1 MLHRNNPHMAGFLT
15 PKYLKRRNLR
25 TLGRRAVNEELR
37 NLSTQIAKQK
47 DHATTEE
54 ATKHAFVIP
63 FIKILGY
70 NPYNLTEVIPEFTAD
85 IGTKQGEKVD
95 YAIFK
100 DDEVIMLIECKKYGA
115 DLSAAHTSQLYRY
128 FSSVHARIAVLTD
141 GVIYRFYT
149 DLEETNIMDSKPF
162 LEFNMLDIQEPL
174 VNELKRFTKPT
185 FDLDAALTAA
195 SDLKYTKEIKQTLL
209 EQLETPSEDFV
220 RFFLSHVYN
229 GSKTQTVVQQFT
241 GIVKRA
247 LNQFL
252 NEQINQRLQSAIS
265 NGEVAEESVEIE
277 VPDES
282 IEEDL
287 DPRIVTT
294 EEELEGFYTVK
305 SIVREVVDAGRIV
318 HRDTQSYMSVLLDD
332 SRRKIICRLH
342 FNTARK
348 YLGLVTED
356 GKHERVEIAG
366 IDDIYT
372 YAGRL
377 KATVQRYEAPESQQ
391 TETYDPEN

>member
-1 MLHRNNPHMAGFLT
+1 MDFI
-15 PKYLKRRNLR
+15 
-25 TLGRRAVNEELR
+25 EELR

-70 NPYNLTEVIPEFTAD
+70 NPYNLTEVVPEFTAD

-115 DLSAAHTSQLYRY
+115 DLSDAHTSQLYRY

-162 LEFNMLDIQEPL
+162 LEFNMLDIQEPI

-195 SDLKYTKEIKQTLL
+195 SDLKYTKEIKQTML
-209 EQLETPSEDFV
+209 EQLEAPSEDFV
-220 RFFLSHVYN
+220 RFFLSHVYS
-229 GSKTQTVVQQFT
+229 GVRTQTVIQQFT

-252 NEQINQRLQSAIS
+252 NEQINQRLRSAIES
-265 NGEVAEESVEIE
+265 GEVTEDAIDVE
-277 VPDES
+277 VPDEPT
-282 IEEDL
+282 EEIVES
-287 DPRIVTT
+287 RIVTT
-294 EEELEGFYTVK
+294 EEELEGFFTVK
-305 SIVREVVDAGRIV
+305 SIVREVVEPDRIQ
-318 HRDTQSYMSVLLDD
+318 HRDTIRYMSVVLD
-332 SRRKIICRLH
+332 SRKIICRLH
-342 FNTARK
+342 FNSARK

-356 GKHERVEIAG
+356 GKQERVEIAG
-366 IDDIYT
+366 VDDIYN
-372 YAGRL
+372 YADRL
-377 KATVQRYEAPESQQ
+377 KATVQRYETPEPSE
-391 TETYDPEN
+391 TETYDHETQSDIIK

>member
-1 MLHRNNPHMAGFLT
+1 MDFI
-15 PKYLKRRNLR
+15 
-25 TLGRRAVNEELR
+25 EELR
-37 NLSTQIAKQK
+37 NLSTNIAKQIENAEQI
-47 DHATTEE
+47 DRNITEE

-63 FIKILGY
+63 FIKSLGY
-70 NPYNLTEVIPEFTAD
+70 NPYNLTEVVPEFTAD

-100 DDEVIMLIECKKYGA
+100 DDKVIMLIECKKYGA
-115 DLSAAHTSQLYRY
+115 DLSDAHTSQLYRY
-128 FSSVHARIAVLTD
+128 FSVVNARIAVLTD

-162 LEFNMLDIQEPL
+162 LEFNMFDIEEPL

-195 SDLKYTKEIKQTLL
+195 SDLKYTKEIKQTMM
-209 EQLETPSEDFV
+209 EQLEAPSEDFV
-220 RFFLSHVYN
+220 RFFLSFVYS
-229 GSKTQTVVQQFT
+229 GVKTQAVVQQFT

-265 NGEVAEESVEIE
+265 KGEVAEESIEIE
-277 VPDES
+277 ELDES
-282 IEEDL
+282 IED
-287 DPRIVTT
+287 DFDSGIVTT

-305 SIVREVVDAGRIV
+305 SIVREVVAADRIG
-318 HRDTQSYMSVLLDD
+318 HRDTKSYMSVLLDN

-356 GKHERVEIAG
+356 GKHERVEIAS
-366 IDDIYT
+366 IDEIYT
-372 YAGRL
+372 YADRL
-377 KATVQRYEAPESQQ
+377 KATVQRYDTPEPQ
-391 TETYDPEN
+391 ETVYDNESEVEITR

>member
-1 MLHRNNPHMAGFLT
+1 MDFI
-15 PKYLKRRNLR
+15 
-25 TLGRRAVNEELR
+25 EELR
-37 NLSTQIAKQK
+37 NLSTNIAKQIENAEQI
-47 DHATTEE
+47 DRNITEE

-70 NPYNLTEVIPEFTAD
+70 NPYNLTEVVPEFTAD
-85 IGTKQGEKVD
+85 LGTKQGEKVD

-100 DDEVIMLIECKKYGA
+100 DDKVIMLIECKKYGA
-115 DLSAAHTSQLYRY
+115 DLSDAHTSQLYRY
-128 FSSVHARIAVLTD
+128 FSVVHARIAVLTD

-162 LEFNMLDIQEPL
+162 LEFNMFDIQEPL

-195 SDLKYTKEIKQTLL
+195 SDLKYTKEIKQTMM
-209 EQLETPSEDFV
+209 EQLEAPSEDFV
-220 RFFLSHVYN
+220 RFFLSFVYS
-229 GSKTQTVVQQFT
+229 GVKTQTVVQQFT

-265 NGEVAEESVEIE
+265 KGEVAEESVEIE

-282 IEEDL
+282 IEEEL

-305 SIVREVVDAGRIV
+305 SIVREVVAADRIV
-318 HRDTQSYMSVLLDD
+318 HRDTQSYMSVLIDD
-332 SRRKIICRLH
+332 NRLKPICRLY
-342 FNTARK
+342 FNTAKKYLSLLNEKRK
-348 YLGLVTED
+348 Y
-356 GKHERVEIAG
+356 ERIEIEG
-366 IDDIYT
+366 IDDIYK
-372 YAGRL
+372 YAEQL
-377 KATVQRYEAPESQQ
+377 KATASHYDNPSPS
-391 TETYDPEN
+391 ETDNQDADI

>member
-1 MLHRNNPHMAGFLT
+1 MDFI
-15 PKYLKRRNLR
+15 
-25 TLGRRAVNEELR
+25 EELR
-37 NLSTQIAKQK
+37 NLSTQIEKQK

-100 DDEVIMLIECKKYGA
+100 DDEVIILLECKKYGA
-115 DLSAAHTSQLYRY
+115 DLSDAHTSQLYRY
-128 FSSVHARIAVLTD
+128 FSVVHARIAVLTD

-162 LEFNMLDIQEPL
+162 LEFNMLDIQEPI

-185 FDLDAALTAA
+185 FDLSAALTAA
-195 SDLKYTKEIKQTLL
+195 SDLKYTKEIKQTMLG
-209 EQLETPSEDFV
+209 QLEAPSEDFV
-220 RFFLSHVYN
+220 RFFLSHVYS
-229 GSKTQTVVQQFT
+229 GVKTQAVVEQFI

-252 NEQINQRLQSAIS
+252 NEQINQRLRSAIES
-265 NGEVAEESVEIE
+265 GEMTEDAIDVET
-277 VPDES
+277 PDETT
-282 IEEDL
+282 EEAVAS
-287 DPRIVTT
+287 RIVTT
-294 EEELEGFYTVK
+294 EEELEGFFTVK
-305 SIVREVVDAGRIV
+305 SIVREVVASDRIS
-318 HRDTQSYMSVLLDD
+318 HRDALRYMSVVLD
-332 SRRKIICRLH
+332 SRKIICRLH
-342 FNTARK
+342 FNSSRK

-356 GKHERVEIAG
+356 GKQERVEIAG
-366 IDDIYT
+366 IDDIYS
-372 YAGRL
+372 YADRL
-377 KATVQRYEAPESQQ
+377 KATVQRYESPEPLEAELYDHGSQSA
-391 TETYDPEN
+391 E

>member
-1 MLHRNNPHMAGFLT
+1 MDFI
-15 PKYLKRRNLR
+15 
-25 TLGRRAVNEELR
+25 EELR
-37 NLSTQIAKQK
+37 NLSTNIEKQIENAEQI
-47 DHATTEE
+47 DRNITEE

-70 NPYNLTEVIPEFTAD
+70 NPYNLTEVVPEFTAD
-85 IGTKQGEKVD
+85 IGTKKGEKVD

-100 DDEVIMLIECKKYGA
+100 DDKVIMLIECKKYGA
-115 DLSAAHTSQLYRY
+115 DLSDAQTSQLYRY

-162 LEFNMLDIQEPL
+162 LEFNMFDIQEPL

-195 SDLKYTKEIKQTLL
+195 IDLKYTKEIKQTML
-209 EQLETPSEDFV
+209 EQLEAPSEDFV

-229 GSKTQTVVQQFT
+229 GVRTQTVVQQFT

-265 NGEVAEESVEIE
+265 KGEVAEESVEIE

-305 SIVREVVDAGRIV
+305 SIVREVIDAGRIV
-318 HRDTQSYMSVLLDD
+318 HRDAQSYMSVLLDD
-332 SRRKIICRLH
+332 SRKKIICRLH
-342 FNTARK
+342 FNAARK
-348 YLGLVTED
+348 YLGLVTKD
-356 GKHERVEIAG
+356 GKHERVEITS
-366 IDDIYT
+366 IDDIYN
-372 YAGRL
+372 YADRL
-377 KATVQRYEAPESQQ
+377 KATLQRYETPEPTE
-391 TETYDPEN
+391 TETYDPETQSEIIK